1 MKTEISDV
9 AARIHADAIVID
21 GLVGSMMNLA
31 PVVEGGLTAGN
42 VTLASSSTQD
52 FLPVLRS
59 AMEYHDL
66 ARVDDRALVVDVAE
80 DIVRAKE
87 AGKAGIILGVQGCD
101 FLGRDLD
108 NIWIAQRCGL
118 RIMQPTYNEENLLG
132 YGCLEKNDH
141 GLKAYGRIVIREF
154 NRLDMVVDVAHV
166 GERTAL
172 DCIAASQTP
181 TILSH
186 GNTRALN
193 DNPRCASDELIK
205 EVGAAG
211 GVMGISTYSSF
222 AETTFDER
230 PTVEDVLRHI
240 SHAIDLV
247 GIDHVGLGTDCFEAR
262 SPVSFERA
270 MVRKYPEVL
279 RTYMTAESRHAI
291 GMGSS
296 RSLPKLTQGLLDL
309 GLQEEEI
316 RKVLGLNF
324 LRVFTQV
331 FGEATA

>member
-1 MKTEISDV
+1 METEISDT
-9 AARIHADAIVID
+9 AARLHEESIVID
-21 GLVGSMMNLA
+21 GLVGSMMNLD
-31 PVVEGGLTAGN
+31 PVMDGGLTAGN
-42 VTLASSSTQD
+42 ITLASSSTQD

-66 ARVDDRALVVDVAE
+66 ARVDDRAVMVHVAE

-87 AGKAGIILGVQGCD
+87 AGKAGFILGVQGCD

-132 YGCLEKNDH
+132 YGCLEKTDH

-154 NRLDMVVDVAHV
+154 NRLNMLVDVAHV
-166 GERTAL
+166 GQQTAL
-172 DCIAASQTP
+172 DCTEASATP

-186 GNTRALN
+186 CNTRALN
-193 DNPRCASDELIK
+193 DNPRCVSDELIK

-211 GVMGISTYSSF
+211 GVVGISTYSSF
-222 AETTFDER
+222 AETTYDQR

-247 GIDHVGLGTDCFEAR
+247 GVDHVGIGTDCFEAR

-296 RSLPKLTQGLLDL
+296 RSLPKLTQGMLDL
-309 GLQEEEI
+309 GMPEDDI

-324 LRVFTQV
+324 LRVFTEV
-331 FGEATA
+331 FGEART